1 LNDDECFK
9 LLFFEFTQPMVDV
22 AIALLASF
30 ALIFIL
36 IARKITPAICIFAG
50 LTLLGVL
57 SFPPETFL
65 KYLLNSFTS
74 RETLEI
80 LIIVTFA
87 LAMSFSMEQTG
98 MLSQITEVLTSL
110 GGKWTLVLAP
120 LLIGLLPMP
129 GGAIVSAMMVADIV
143 KKYKVSSE
151 FATFTNYWFRH
162 VLVLIWPVYPVFLII
177 AEVLESPYIRLSEI
191 MLPMGFSVFLFG
203 ILISLK
209 DMRKIGIKREKISLR
224 NIFELLK
231 NSYPIIAI
239 IIFSLIFKIELW
251 IVVPLTALSVILLKR
266 MEKEKILEA
275 YRKSLDLSFIM
286 LILGVM
292 AYKDIIEL
300 TGAAESLIVLLESK
314 SIPIWLIAPTLS
326 FLIGFSSGVDVSYAS
341 TVFPLFTQF
350 IKSGGVLSQ
359 GHLILM
365 FTSGFLG
372 VMMSPMHLCLIIT
385 LKFFKAELRDVYR
398 YILPTSVLSLLI
410 SALFFLLL

>member
-1 LNDDECFK
+1 
-9 LLFFEFTQPMVDV
+9 
-22 AIALLASF
+22 
-30 ALIFIL
+30 
-36 IARKITPAICIFAG
+36 
-50 LTLLGVL
+50 
-57 SFPPETFL
+57 
-65 KYLLNSFTS
+65 
-74 RETLEI
+74 
-80 LIIVTFA
+80 
-87 LAMSFSMEQTG
+87 
-98 MLSQITEVLTSL
+98 
-110 GGKWTLVLAP
+110 
-120 LLIGLLPMP
+120 
-129 GGAIVSAMMVADIV
+129 
-143 KKYKVSSE
+143 
-151 FATFTNYWFRH
+151 
-162 VLVLIWPVYPVFLII
+162 
-177 AEVLESPYIRLSEI
+177 
-191 MLPMGFSVFLFG
+191 MGFSVFLFG